1 MPHTELPR
9 LLDQLE
15 RAFHSDAWSGPSLLA
30 TLIGLSA
37 EQAAARPIPPAH
49 SIWELVLH
57 LRTWAA
63 TASARIEQR
72 YHVLIEG
79 EDWPAV
85 PLVADEVAWQ
95 TALAE
100 LSKAHERLLTAV
112 QALHDK
118 DLNEVL
124 GAERNRPDG
133 SGVSIYVLLHGTA
146 QHYLYHAGQ
155 VALLR
160 KLV

>member
-1 MPHTELPR
+1 MAELPR
-9 LLDQLE
+9 LVDQLE
-15 RAFHSDAWSGPSLLA
+15 RAFHGDAWSGPSLLA
-30 TLIGLSA
+30 TLVGLSA
-37 EQAAARPIPPAH
+37 DQAAARPIPPAH

-57 LRTWAA
+57 LRTWAD
-63 TASARIEQR
+63 TVRARIEQR
-72 YHVLIEG
+72 YNVAIEG

-95 TALAE
+95 TALGE
-100 LSKAHERLLTAV
+100 LSKAHEQLVTAA
-112 QALHDK
+112 QALPEK
-118 DLNEVL
+118 DLSQVL

>member
-1 MPHTELPR
+1 MPELPR
-9 LLDQLE
+9 LLDQLD
-15 RAFHSDAWSGPSLLA
+15 RAFHGDAWSGPSLLA
-30 TLIGLSA
+30 NLIGLSGA
-37 EQAAARPIPPAH
+37 QAAALPLPTAH

-57 LRTWAA
+57 LRTW
-63 TASARIEQR
+63 TDTVRVRIEQR
-72 YHVLIEG
+72 YCVAIEG

-85 PLVADEVAWQ
+85 PFPPDEAAWQ
-95 TALAE
+95 AAQTE
-100 LSKAHERLLTAV
+100 LSKAHEQLVAAAGALTE
-112 QALHDK
+112 Q
-118 DLNEVL
+118 DLDQLL

>member
-1 MPHTELPR
+1 MPELPR
-9 LLDQLE
+9 LLDQLD
-15 RAFHSDAWSGPSLLA
+15 RAFHGDAWSGPSLLA
-30 TLIGLSA
+30 TLVGLSA
-37 EQAAARPIPPAH
+37 DQAAARPIPAAH
-49 SIWELVLH
+49 GIWELVLH
-57 LRTWAA
+57 LRTW
-63 TASARIEQR
+63 TDTVRVRIEQR
-72 YHVLIEG
+72 YHVAIEG

-95 TALAE
+95 TTLAE

-112 QALHDK
+112 QALSDK
-118 DLNEVL
+118 ELNEVL